1 MCGDYGGQKK
11 ILLQNS
17 PESTLYNHVL
27 LVFLDMEIFWF
38 LFCDILEDVAKTKCK
53 SDKLS
58 IVAAYWLTELAA
70 SPNREVLNA

>member
-1 MCGDYGGQKK
+1 M
-11 ILLQNS
+11 
-17 PESTLYNHVL
+17 
-27 LVFLDMEIFWF
+27 F